1 MSRFLLAIYDYFH
14 SHRVVFRLLLFFL
27 VVLFGVL
34 ASQITLQEDISGFMP
49 KNKDTEK
56 INYVSSN
63 ISVANKIIVRI
74 SLTDTTASADDM
86 MYDLETCAD
95 QFVVNLDSIVDTTL
109 IKSVIYKADGQAIVD
124 IMRFLTQNMPYFL
137 SETDYSRMDSLINGD
152 VNQLIA
158 TDRDLL
164 VSPIGMGVKD
174 NILLDPLH
182 FSSSLLSQL
191 KGFQIGDN
199 YRIVDDY
206 IFTSDG
212 RSIMLFVESAN
223 SMSET
228 HLNTILYNQFEEA
241 INKLDS
247 QHYKIDYFGGCFVA
261 VANANQIKKD
271 SFWTIIIAGILI
283 LIILFSYFREVKS
296 IFLIVVPV
304 LFGALFALAVFSLFK
319 GTISAIAIGAGS
331 IILGIA
337 VNYSMHYLIHRK
349 EHNDPRQSIKEIAT
363 PMLIGNITTVGAFLS
378 LLFIS
383 AESMKDFGLFAAL
396 ALVGTILFVLV
407 FLPHLSFGQSKPVSH
422 PFYTKISD
430 YQLENHRLLIG
441 LVLVVTIVLYFFSG
455 RVNFDADMQKINYMT
470 EKQREDF
477 NELTSVSTLGKKNIF
492 LVAEGKTEE
501 EALRVYEK
509 QQTIVNELKTQHR
522 VASSHGIG
530 IYLPS
535 DSLQKVNIARWNEF
549 WNSHREVLVK
559 KIQHASIQNGF
570 KAGAFDGFIDILN
583 ANFMPQPPTYFSLIE
598 DNLLHDY
605 LIQKEGRIMVV
616 SLLYVDE
623 DVETIKPE
631 FATIEGTFIF
641 DTASTTKA
649 MIKLLSNDFNL
660 VLFACAFLVFV
671 FLLIAF
677 GRLELSLMA
686 FLPMAISWIWILGIM
701 GLSGLH
707 FNIVNIILATFIFG
721 MGDDYVIFIT
731 DGLMHE
737 YTYGKK
743 MLASYKTSIILSSL
757 TMFIGIGILAFAQH
771 PAMRSLGLITI
782 IGMISV
788 VLAAYIIPPFLFKWM
803 TSKKGKPRIVPITI
817 KNWIRTVV
825 SFVVFIF
832 GSLYLNILGFCVLTI
847 PGVTDERKA
856 FYHKQIQKMFRA
868 TAYFIPCVTN
878 HTVGDVST
886 FKKPSI
892 IIANHQSHLDLM
904 YLLMLSPKIIVLT
917 NQWVWRFPIYGKI
930 IRYADFYPIIDE
942 GIESSLESLK
952 NLVAKGYSIAI
963 FPEGTRSADLA
974 IHRFKKGAFY
984 LAEKLKLDIQP
995 IIFHGIGHV
1004 LNKKEFILQKGTV
1017 TIDILP
1023 RIASDDISFGADYS
1037 ERTRHIRRYMTQHYN
1052 TLVACN
1058 ETVDYYKNF
1067 VYHNYIYKGRSVEQE
1082 AKKILKRSSELQVL
1096 ITSLPN
1102 NGRVLIKNCG
1112 IGVVSL
1118 LCGLIKK
1125 ELEIV
1130 AIDPDED
1137 KIQLAQNCSLRSDKL
1152 TYFVAE
1158 SCDFDEKDFDKVI
1171 IL

>member
-14 SHRVVFRLLLFFL
+14 SHRAVFRLLLGFL

-49 KNKDTEK
+49 KNKETEK
-56 INYVSSN
+56 INYISSN

-74 SLTDTTASADDM
+74 SLTDTTVSTDDTR
-86 MYDLETCAD
+86 YDLETCAD
-95 QFVVNLDSIVDTTL
+95 QFVANLDSIVDTAL
-109 IKSVIYKADGQAIVD
+109 IKSVIYKADGQDIVD
-124 IMRFLTQNMPYFL
+124 IMRFLMQNMPYFL
-137 SETDYSRMDSLINGD
+137 SETDYARMDSLINGD
-152 VNQLIA
+152 INQIIA
-158 TDRDLL
+158 NDRDLL
-164 VSPIGMGVKD
+164 ISPIGMGVKD

-191 KGFQIGDN
+191 KEFQIGDN

-228 HLNTILYNQFEEA
+228 HLNAILYDQFEEVVHK
-241 INKLDS
+241 IDS
-247 QHYKIDYFGGCFVA
+247 HRYKIDYFGGCFVA
-261 VANANQIKKD
+261 VANANQIKQD
-271 SFWTIIIAGILI
+271 SFWTIIVAGFLI
-283 LIILFSYFREVKS
+283 LLILFSYFREVKS

-304 LFGALFALAVFSLFK
+304 LFGALFALAAFSVFE
-319 GTISAIAIGAGS
+319 GTISAIAVGAGS
-331 IILGIA
+331 IIFGIA

-349 EHNDPRQSIKEIAT
+349 EQDDPRQSIKEIAA

-383 AESMKDFGLFAAL
+383 AESMKDFGLFAAF
-396 ALVGTILFVLV
+396 ALVGTISFVLV
-407 FLPHLSFGQSKPVSH
+407 FLPHLSFGKSKPVMH
-422 PFYTKISD
+422 PFYTRISG
-430 YQLENHRLLIG
+430 YQLENHRWLIV
-441 LVLVVTIVLYFFSG
+441 LVLVFTIVLYFFSG
-455 RVNFDADMQKINYMT
+455 RVKFEADMQKINYMT

-477 NELTSVSTLGKKNIF
+477 KELTQVSTLGKKNIF
-492 LVAEGKTEE
+492 LVAEGRTEE
-501 EALRVYEK
+501 EALRVYE
-509 QQTIVNELKTQHR
+509 QQLTKMNELKTQQR
-522 VASSHGIG
+522 VTSSHGIG

-535 DSLQKVNIARWNEF
+535 DSLQKINIARWNEF
-549 WNSHREVLVK
+549 WRSHREILIN
-559 KIQHASIQNGF
+559 KIQQAGVQNGF
-570 KAGAFDGFIDILN
+570 KVTAFDAFFDILN
-583 ANFMPQPPTYFSLIE
+583 TDFTPQPSSYFSLIE
-598 DNLLHDY
+598 DNLLRDY
-605 LIQKEGRIMVV
+605 LIQKGDYTMVV
-616 SLLYVDE
+616 SLLYADE
-623 DVETIKPE
+623 DVESIKPE
-631 FATIEGTFIF
+631 FIPIRGTFIF
-641 DTASTTKA
+641 DTASTTKT

-660 VLFACAFLVFV
+660 VLFVCAFLVFV

-701 GLSGLH
+701 GLWDLH

-825 SFVVFIF
+825 SFVVFIL
-832 GSLYLNILGFCVLTI
+832 GSLYLNVLGFFVLTI
-847 PGVTDERKA
+847 LGVTDERKS

-868 TAYFIPCVTN
+868 TACFIPRVTN

-886 FKKPSI
+886 FEKPSI

-917 NQWVWRFPIYGKI
+917 NQWVWRFPIYGNI

-1004 LNKKEFILQKGTV
+1004 LNKKEFILQKGAV

-1037 ERTRHIRRYMTQHYN
+1037 ERTRHIRRYMTQHYD

-1082 AKKILKRSSELQVL
+1082 AKKILKRSSEWQVL

-1112 IGVVSL
+1112 IGVVPL

-1125 ELEIV
+1125 ELEII
-1130 AIDPDED
+1130 AIDSDED
-1137 KIQLAQNCSLRSDKL
+1137 KIQLAQYCSLRSDRL
-1152 TYFVAE
+1152 TYFVAGE
-1158 SCDFDEKDFDKVI
+1158 CSFNEKEFDKVI